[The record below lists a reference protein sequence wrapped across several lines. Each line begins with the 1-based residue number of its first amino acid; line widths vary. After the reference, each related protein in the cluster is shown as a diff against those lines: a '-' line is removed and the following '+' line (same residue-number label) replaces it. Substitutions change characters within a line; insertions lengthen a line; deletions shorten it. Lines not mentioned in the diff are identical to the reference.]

1 MEMIRMTVFSD
12 GPGGG
17 NPAPVFLHADGMT
30 DGEMQAAAAGLGE
43 ECVFVL
49 KPDRPDCGVRLRYFV
64 PDHELTLCA
73 HDTIGAVTVLAGEG
87 MLPGDS
93 VMISTGAGA
102 VKAQWQ
108 KDEKGLLVMLEQF
121 LPEFRASGLAPEELA
136 GALRIGTEELAVSA
150 GMPAECASTSR
161 FKLMVPVK
169 DRAVLD
175 SLRPDLER
183 LWEDCDACGCS
194 GFYVF
199 ARDPERPD
207 TCYARQFPLRSG
219 YDEDA
224 ATGIA
229 AAALG
234 AYWVKYQLAE
244 VREGWNRLHVYQG
257 HAMGRPSYLAA
268 DIRVSEKEITG
279 VRVCGYAEK
288 E

>member
-1 MEMIRMTVFSD
+1 MEMIRTTVFSD

-30 DGEMQAAAAGLGE
+30 DAEMQAAAAELGE

-73 HDTIGAVTVLAGEG
+73 HDTIGAVTVLVEEG
-87 MLPGDS
+87 LLPGDS
-93 VMISTGAGA
+93 VMVSTGAGA

-108 KDEKGLLVMLEQF
+108 RDEKGILVMLDQF
-121 LPEFRASGLAPEELA
+121 LPEFRQSGLQPEELA
-136 GALRIGTEELAVSA
+136 GALRIGAEELAVSGA
-150 GMPAECASTSR
+150 MPAECVSTSR

-175 SLRPDLER
+175 GIRPDFGR
-183 LWEDCDACGCS
+183 LFADCDDCGSS

-234 AYWVKYQLAE
+234 AYWVSHGLSE
-244 VREGWNRLHVYQG
+244 VKDGWNRLHVYQG
-257 HAMGRPSYLAA
+257 HAMGRPSYLVA
-268 DIRVSEKEITG
+268 DIRVNDGRIDG
-279 VRVCGYAEK
+279 VRVCGYAERL
-288 E
+288 